1 MAQIAVL
8 PQGSEREQ
16 ERGFSM
22 YSFELNDIDIKVV
35 RVLFGDYIDKKALE
49 NVPLRLN
56 IC

>member
-16 ERGFSM
+16 ERGFGM
-22 YSFELNDIDIKVV
+22 LSFELNDIDRKLG
-35 RVLFGDYIDKKALE
+35 RVLIGDYIDKKSLE
-49 NVPLRLN
+49 SVPQRLN